1 MSYHDNEYT
10 DDEIMNL
17 FRKVLN
23 LIDDPDHNPHEY
35 GSVAYGTYEKDHAK
49 AKLVEALQ
57 YAIKHSE
64 V

>member
-1 MSYHDNEYT
+1 MSYHDNDYT
-10 DDEIMNL
+10 DDEIMKL
-17 FRKVLN
+17 LRTVLN
-23 LIDDPDHNPHEY
+23 FIDDPDHNPHDY
-35 GSVAYGTYEKDHAK
+35 GSEAYIKYEKDHAK